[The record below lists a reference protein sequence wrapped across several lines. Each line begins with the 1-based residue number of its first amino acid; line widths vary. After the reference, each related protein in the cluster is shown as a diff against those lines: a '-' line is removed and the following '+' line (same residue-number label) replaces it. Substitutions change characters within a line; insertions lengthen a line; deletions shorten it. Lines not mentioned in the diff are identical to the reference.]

1 MVTITRTRT
10 TARSACTA
18 TARRPTTGSASVL
31 DSNIYPDKRLGK
43 TAYVNGTKLTGTE
56 EEVVQNVEFVEMTEF
71 DILQKNVKK
80 VTIPNNVTSIGYGA
94 FSGCSSLTSITIP
107 DSVTSIG
114 RCAFYDCSNLA
125 SIIIPDSVKYIYQA
139 ACYNCT
145 SLAHIYYKGTKEQW
159 NAITKGTNWNL
170 EMGSNVT
177 GGTTIH
183 YNYVPE

>member
-1 MVTITRTRT
+1 M
-10 TARSACTA
+10 
-18 TARRPTTGSASVL
+18 
-31 DSNIYPDKRLGK
+31 
-43 TAYVNGTKLTGTE
+43 
-56 EEVVQNVEFVEMTEF
+56 
-71 DILQKNVKK
+71 
-80 VTIPNNVTSIGYGA
+80 TSIGYGA